1 MSPIRPT
8 RLPGFAKCPCT
19 GSTLAKLVHPA
30 VLTILAS
37 GPLHGY
43 RIVERMARM
52 PVTGGNR
59 PNPTGVYRVLQAL
72 EEEGYV
78 TSKWDLSNRGPA
90 RKSYR
95 LTSAGRQCLT
105 QWIETL
111 DDYRRAI
118 GKLLSEARRTTAAGQ
133 KEAAGRNGTKKP
145 C

>member
-1 MSPIRPT
+1 MSSTRST
-8 RLPGFAKCPCT
+8 RLPDLRKCPCT
-19 GSTLAKLVHPA
+19 GGTLGKLVHPA
-30 VLTILAS
+30 VLTILAG

-43 RIVERMARM
+43 RIVEHMAGM
-52 PVTGGNR
+52 PVTVGKR

-72 EEEGYV
+72 EQEGHV
-78 TSKWDLSNRGPA
+78 TSRWDMSNRGPA

-118 GKLLSEARRTTAAGQ
+118 GKLLSEARRTAVARRTNTS
-133 KEAAGRNGTKKP
+133 RVS
-145 C
+145 